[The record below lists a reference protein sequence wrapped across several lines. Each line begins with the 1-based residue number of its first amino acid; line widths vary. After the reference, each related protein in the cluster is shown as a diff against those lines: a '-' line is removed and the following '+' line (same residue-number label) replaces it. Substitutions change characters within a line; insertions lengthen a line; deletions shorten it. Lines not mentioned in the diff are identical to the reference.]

1 MADTRADLAVA
12 IDGPMGSG
20 KSTVA
25 REVARRLGFRYVD
38 TGAMYRAVAATAIRR
53 GIAPED
59 AAGLARLAQ
68 AVTMD
73 LEPQADG
80 SARVLVEGDD
90 VTDTLRSIAVNRL
103 VALVAKV
110 PQVREALGGI
120 QRRLGDR
127 GRVVMEGRD
136 IGSVI
141 LPSARI
147 KVFLTA
153 SIDARAARRQAELA
167 AGGTAMALED
177 VRRIIEDDDRMA
189 RTREIAPL
197 VVAPGA
203 VIIDTTALTVDQVVD
218 QIVRLVERARGL

>member
-38 TGAMYRAVAATAIRR
+38 TGAMYRAVAAASIRR
-53 GIAPED
+53 GVAPGD
-59 AAGLARLAQ
+59 ADRLARLAQ

-73 LEPQADG
+73 FEPQAGG

-90 VTDTLRSIAVNRL
+90 VTASLRSIDVNRL

-110 PQVREALGGI
+110 PQVREALGAI
-120 QRRLGDR
+120 QRRLGDC

-141 LPSARI
+141 LPRARI

-153 SIDARAARRQAELA
+153 SIDVRARRRQAELA
-167 AGGTAMALED
+167 AGGTAMALDD
-177 VRRIIEDDDRMA
+177 VRRIIEEDDHMA
-189 RTREIAPL
+189 STRETAPL
-197 VVAPGA
+197 LVAPGA
-203 VIIDTTALTVDQVVD
+203 VTIDSTVLTVDQVVD
-218 QIVRLVERARGL
+218 QIVTLVERARGL

>member
-38 TGAMYRAVAATAIRR
+38 TGAMYRAVAAAAIRR
-53 GIAPED
+53 GVPLGD
-59 AAGLARLAQ
+59 TDGLARLAQ
-68 AVTMD
+68 GVTMD

-80 SARVLVEGDD
+80 LEPVLVEGDD
-90 VTDTLRSIAVNRL
+90 VTASLRSVDVNRL
-103 VALVAKV
+103 VAQVARV
-110 PQVREALGGI
+110 PQVREALGVI

-127 GRVVMEGRD
+127 GGVVMEGRD

-141 LPSARI
+141 LPRAQI

-153 SIDARAARRQAELA
+153 SIDVRARRRQAELA
-167 AGGTAMALED
+167 AGGTAMALDD
-177 VRRIIEDDDRMA
+177 VRRIIEEDDRMA
-189 RTREIAPL
+189 TTRETAPL
-197 VVAPGA
+197 QVAPGA
-203 VIIDTTALTVDQVVD
+203 VVIDSTALTVDQVVD
-218 QIVRLVERARGL
+218 QIVPLLERARGV